1 MRENKLI
8 KPVFYII
15 FLVMD
20 KKHLLIAILIISA
33 ALRLISLSSGD
44 TVNDEVF
51 MSFRG
56 LGMMDFNEASAQ
68 TTPLEWW
75 DGNIPWW
82 THLSFHDHPP
92 LVFAVQNIFMKI
104 FGENNFAF
112 RLPSA
117 LLGIASVYLIYL
129 IGIILYS
136 ENTGLIAAKLLGITL
151 SNVYISR
158 VGMQESYVIFFMLLA
173 SYLFLKSL
181 KNEKYLIW
189 TGAVLGL
196 AFLTKYTAFVLV
208 PIFFTYLLFFKRAC
222 PELAERNYFL
232 NKKFWLAIALS
243 VIIFSPV
250 IIYNVML
257 YRAAGHFDFQFSY
270 IFGQNPEIWK
280 VTPGKDIGTLKD
292 RLLVFIP
299 RLISTNSWV
308 FLSLFGLSLLSFI
321 FSLAK
326 NIKEILKRHSFIIIV
341 FIFLTALLL
350 KIGPS
355 YRFLTMLTPFFA
367 LSIAILLNYIR
378 QNYSNVLKNIRI
390 EKIAIYGIGLAIL
403 SFEIFYSVNNQIADY
418 PIGPTPWLSSKV
430 RFENYNW
437 GYNELGDFFEK
448 ELSGK
453 IPALTFNPK
462 YKFLDDLRNSAIEEG
477 VKKGYPSY
485 PALIVLVGN
494 FDKGAKLWTLDRL
507 HIYHGWPIISIETYF
522 QFLKE
527 NGFDYYERMGFK
539 NYYFVVSANSVLTPD
554 ENKLLE
560 NKNIIPI
567 YNKRNDEAFKIYTF

>member
-1 MRENKLI
+1 MKNK
-8 KPVFYII
+8 K
-15 FLVMD
+15 
-20 KKHLLIAILIISA
+20 ILIIILITSA

-56 LGMMDFNEASAQ
+56 LGMMDFDEASAQ
-68 TTPLEWW
+68 TTPLEWL
-75 DGNIPWW
+75 DPNTPWW
-82 THLSFHDHPP
+82 TNLSFHDHPP
-92 LVFAVQNIFMKI
+92 LVFFIQHIFMKI

-136 ENTGLIAAKLLGITL
+136 ENTGLIAATLLGITL

-208 PIFFTYLLFFKRAC
+208 PIFFTYLLFFKRAR

-527 NGFDYYERMGFK
+527 NGFDYYDRMGFE
-539 NYYFVVSANSVLTPD
+539 NYYFVVSSNSVPAP
-554 ENKLLE
+554 EINKLLE
-560 NKNIIPI
+560 NNNVIPI
-567 YNKRNDEAFKIYTF
+567 YNKRGDEAFKIYTF